1 MEDLFQ
7 DMAADN
13 DGCGDAVEETIVRD
27 AGDAELLEEIANR
40 LNEDDILFGSP
51 RWLDNFR
58 DMKQAT
64 IDPLYKDCPKHWTAP
79 HCSLQMLMLKARHSW
94 SNTSF
99 SELLSVLADT

>member
-13 DGCGDAVEETIVRD
+13 DGVGDANEEAIVRD
-27 AGDAELLEEIANR
+27 AEGVELLEEIANR

-51 RWLDNFR
+51 RWLDNSR

-64 IDPLYKDCPKHWTAP
+64 IDPLYKVYLKHWTVP
-79 HCSLQMLMLKARHSW
+79 HYNLRMLMLKARHS
-94 SNTSF
+94 
-99 SELLSVLADT
+99 